1 MSPNSCNQSSTL
13 KSFTKSTWI
22 NGPAAYWYEYDDKY
36 AVIANKKLESLR
48 KKEKNKEHSD
58 DEEEDEEDDE
68 EVIKKQNK
76 ETQQE
81 DTNSSCEYITIDL
94 GKTVNELKEK
104 IKEESFLLVNSTNW
118 EENIIFD
125 FNQANL
131 SESSNPQQKVNSSI
145 SLSINMNNELI
156 NERIKNAGWIPS
168 MEHRTLSSFQSKILG
183 KKVDFLNNYKD
194 QAVPT
199 SISTKSAANS
209 VNPVNSWSSIF
220 PNQNY
225 DLLSGNWENKIIIDT
240 ENLDISKINPPDF
253 CLDLNDDNLLLGLP
267 DDMNTLEELRHKDD
281 TNATSDQSTFGLKK
295 GDKGKT
301 QENRA
306 SNKLTKGVLG
316 KNSSQGREENLNSI
330 EESNNEVCKINFSII
345 IFNPTLILK
354 FCKLLSTRIMKLQQ
368 IRRTKIQNHFGIFQT
383 MIITILKL

>member
-345 IFNPTLILK
+345 IFNSNIKIL
-354 FCKLLSTRIMKLQQ
+354 Q
-368 IRRTKIQNHFGIFQT
+368 ITFY
-383 MIITILKL
+383 